1 MELHCARDWR
11 RLRESQRVNGRYGG
25 LCPKSDRMP
34 QRTHGGCEHG
44 RRLNERG
51 HPGHL
56 QVTVVL
62 KDLCGLG
69 TRRRGRATIAG
80 ARAHRWWTAGAGG

>member
-1 MELHCARDWR
+1 
-11 RLRESQRVNGRYGG
+11 
-25 LCPKSDRMP
+25 MP

-44 RRLNERG
+44 GQLNERG

-62 KDLCGLG
+62 KDLYGLG
-69 TRRRGRATIAG
+69 ARRQRRATIAG
-80 ARAHRWWTAGAGG
+80 VRAHRWRTSGAGGWAAWRPGSRAPTEQQ